1 MIIKFSCFLEFHPC
15 MSTYCIR
22 HCLKIANTHIQFAV
36 TEGFLS
42 RSKTSQQYTRW
53 KIRWTSLPGSS
64 VFHPFFLE
72 GKIYESIFIQSVG
85 LLCEMCLYQQ
95 KQVQRHTRC
104 FGNRKWEGVLKFFVH
119 VWFCLL
125 VQMGLQALSL
135 PTTQIFVVTDL
146 TGLLGQNHH
155 PKLWLIL
162 LITWAQAANSLQF

>member
-125 VQMGLQALSL
+125 VSDGSSSSLPPNHTNFCGDWSHWTTWTESSPQALA
-135 PTTQIFVVTDL
+135 DL
-146 TGLLGQNHH
+146 VDNLG
-155 PKLWLIL
+155 
-162 LITWAQAANSLQF
+162 SGC